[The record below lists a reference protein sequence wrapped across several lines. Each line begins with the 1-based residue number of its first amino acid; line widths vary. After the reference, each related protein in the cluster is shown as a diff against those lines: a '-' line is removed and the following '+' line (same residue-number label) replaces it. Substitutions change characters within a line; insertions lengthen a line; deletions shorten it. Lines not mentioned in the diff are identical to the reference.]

1 MHHNVDGRK
10 FGMNT
15 SQRTAMFKVMANNLI
30 QNEQM
35 ITTVA
40 KAKEVRRVV
49 DRLITLGKKGSLNA
63 KRLVFARTRDRDTV
77 TKIFSTLAERYAKR
91 NGGYT
96 RVLKV
101 DGSRW
106 GDGTEMA
113 VIELVDRPMI
123 EKKKKTKATPKAG
136 EAAEGADKPKKAAK
150 VAKAAPAAADKPKV
164 AGAGKSKAAKT
175 SAVRKS
181 SSRGSGGAS

>member
-77 TKIFSTLAERYAKR
+77 VKVFSTLAERYAKR

-123 EKKKKTKATPKAG
+123 EKKKKTKATPKA
-136 EAAEGADKPKKAAK
+136 EGAEAGAEKPKKAAK
-150 VAKAAPAAADKPKV
+150 VAKAPAGEKAQV
-164 AGAGKSKAAKT
+164 SGAGKSKAAKT